1 MRISIY
7 FRLCGFLGLMLSLP
21 AAFALTAEEIAKLP
35 PAANRRI
42 DFAHDVKPIL
52 EASCVKCHG
61 RGRDKGKFN
70 FDSAEHLMKGGESG
84 APLVPGAS
92 TESILIELVAGID
105 PDFVMPQKG
114 KRLTA

>member
-1 MRISIY
+1 MRTPFY
-7 FRLCGFLGLMLSLP
+7 FQICGFLALLLSQP

-52 EASCVKCHG
+52 DASCVKCHG

-70 FDSAEHLMKGGESG
+70 FDSVENLMKGGESG

-92 TESILIELVAGID
+92 AESILIELVAGID
-105 PDFVMPQKG
+105 PDYVM
-114 KRLTA
+114 